1 MSITTVVTTKEEVL
15 AAKAAEAETKDESQV
30 AQPDASPAPESVDQQ
45 APSAEEAPA
54 AEETAV
60 VDHNEILK
68 PYFNE
73 FLESGSL
80 SDDSVSRCAEALG
93 TTKEVID
100 LVVKGM
106 QANQQERVNAAFTP
120 AGGEAAYREMIQW
133 ASEVFTP
140 DEAQAFNN
148 TLDSGSIE
156 DISTAVGNLKKRFT
170 EVKGSPQVDQ
180 QKVIPPTPTA
190 GSSNV
195 KPSSSS
201 GVSDGFKSFSELMA
215 AQKDPRYGK
224 DDVYTKEVYRKALN
238 LMG

>member
-1 MSITTVVTTKEEVL
+1 MSVTTVVTTKEEAL
-15 AAKAAEAETKDESQV
+15 AAKATTDVAPETESQ
-30 AQPDASPAPESVDQQ
+30 AAPQEPVVDEPQ
-45 APSAEEAPA
+45 APPTEEA
-54 AEETAV
+54 TSDAV
-60 VDHNEILK
+60 TEPVDHNAILQ
-68 PYFNE
+68 PFFEE
-73 FLESGSL
+73 FQMSGSL
-80 SDDSVSRCAEALG
+80 SDDSMSRCAEALG
-93 TTKEVID
+93 TTKELIG
-100 LVVKGM
+100 LVVDGM
-106 QANQQERVNAAFTP
+106 QARQQARVAAVFTP

-133 ASEVFTP
+133 ATEKFSP
-140 DEAQAFNN
+140 DEAQAFNQI
-148 TLDSGSIE
+148 LDTGSVEEIT
-156 DISTAVGNLKKRFT
+156 TAVSNLKKQFT